1 MMWIKEGEEKRGQVR
16 EGEIRGGKDEGRRMA
31 FIKGERE
38 KE

>member
-16 EGEIRGGKDEGRRMA
+16 EGKIRGGKDEGRRMA